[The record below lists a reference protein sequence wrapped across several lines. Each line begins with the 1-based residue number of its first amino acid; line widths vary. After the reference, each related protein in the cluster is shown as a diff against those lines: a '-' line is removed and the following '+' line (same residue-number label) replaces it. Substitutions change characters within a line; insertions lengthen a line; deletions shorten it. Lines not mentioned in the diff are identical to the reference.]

1 MLNYS
6 IDNWFSLL
14 SGFAI
19 FIMGLRV
26 YWLDTFNR
34 MYQSFMVVTFLLFA
48 QNLFFFEM
56 DQMTSLAQVNELR
69 PYQEGV
75 WNLTVFF
82 IILTMWHYARQFA
95 AREMKR
101 WEKRWMQFS
110 LVTSVV
116 FIVLQV
122 YTPYGHGELVLSESG
137 RWTVVL
143 NHAAGIDL
151 LRAGWA
157 LSCYI
162 LSTYFAFLP
171 YLFAT
176 SRQSRWIRFSIF
188 SVFGLITFGSF
199 IQNYV
204 LTYFFAIPS
213 ILNENINVAVGAI
226 FCGLMITNLQLYDL
240 QSRYA
245 VPNLLKTMTNW
256 FILVDDSFNIRQ
268 VNEAFVNLMGQN
280 LKYWQNVNI
289 DTVFTDKKWQVTKQ
303 QLIELANNQTI
314 NYEFEM
320 MDKEQKIF
328 LLFVITPLFQPSLR
342 SEKKRKKGYVLVGT
356 DLSIFKASEEKIKA
370 YANELET
377 SNEALERFA
386 FIASHDLKEPI
397 RNIGNF
403 AGLLRRRLGAN
414 TTEDVQDFIGFIE
427 QNVRGMNKLIEAVM
441 TVSRLGQEELQL
453 RTVGSEEIV
462 KIACKNLERL
472 IQETGAV
479 VDVSQVELTM
489 LKGDRELL
497 QQLVQNLIENG
508 IKYNQQQV
516 PRVSISIASAG
527 GAEYTTLRF
536 EDNGIGIA
544 VEFREQVFEM
554 FKRLHSRADYVG
566 TGIGLAICRRI
577 VELHKG
583 KIWIEDS
590 QQGTGTAFVVQL
602 PRFNSH

>member
-6 IDNWFSLL
+6 IDNWFYLL

-527 GAEYTTLRF
+527 GLNTPRCGSKTTALGSQWNFANRF
-536 EDNGIGIA
+536 
-544 VEFREQVFEM
+544 
-554 FKRLHSRADYVG
+554 SRCSNACIPVP
-566 TGIGLAICRRI
+566 T
-577 VELHKG
+577 
-583 KIWIEDS
+583 
-590 QQGTGTAFVVQL
+590 T
-602 PRFNSH
+602 

>member
-1 MLNYS
+1 MQNYS
-6 IDNWFSLL
+6 FDNWFSLL

-26 YWLDTFNR
+26 YWLDTSNSL
-34 MYQSFMVVTFLLFA
+34 YQSFMVVTFLLFA

-56 DQMTSLAQVNELR
+56 DLMSNLAQVNQLR

-75 WNLTVFF
+75 WNLTLFF

-95 AREMKR
+95 AREMKT

-122 YTPYGHGELVLSESG
+122 RTPYGHGELVLSESG

-143 NHAAGIDL
+143 NQANGVDL

-157 LSCYI
+157 LSCYV

-171 YLFAT
+171 YLYAT

-213 ILNENINVAVGAI
+213 ILNENINVAIGAI
-226 FCGLMITNLQLYDL
+226 FCGLMITNLQLHDL

-245 VPNLLKTMTNW
+245 VPDLLKTMTNW
-256 FILVDDSFNIRQ
+256 FILLDDSFNIRQ
-268 VNEAFVNLMGQN
+268 VNEAFISQMGQN

-289 DTVFTDKKWQVTKQ
+289 DTVFTDEKWKIAKRNLV
-303 QLIELANNQTI
+303 QLASNQTF

-320 MDKEQKIF
+320 MGSEQNIF

-356 DLSIFKASEEKIKA
+356 DLSVFKASEEKIKA

-414 TTEDVQDFIGFIE
+414 VSEDIQDFLNFIE
-427 QNVRGMNKLIEAVM
+427 QNVKGMNKLIEAVM
-441 TVSRLGQEELQL
+441 TVSRLGQEELKL
-453 RTVGSEEIV
+453 SAVDCEHIV
-462 KIACKNLERL
+462 KIARKNLERL

-479 VDVSQVELTM
+479 LDVSRVELTM

-508 IKYNQQQV
+508 IKYNKEKV
-516 PRVSISIASAG
+516 PRVSICITSAVG
-527 GAEYTTLRF
+527 EEYTTLRF

-554 FKRLHSRADYVG
+554 FKRLHSRADYAG

-590 QQGTGTAFVVQL
+590 QQGTGTAFVVKL

>member
-1 MLNYS
+1 
-6 IDNWFSLL
+6 
-14 SGFAI
+14 
-19 FIMGLRV
+19 
-26 YWLDTFNR
+26 
-34 MYQSFMVVTFLLFA
+34 
-48 QNLFFFEM
+48 
-56 DQMTSLAQVNELR
+56 
-69 PYQEGV
+69 
-75 WNLTVFF
+75 
-82 IILTMWHYARQFA
+82 
-95 AREMKR
+95 
-101 WEKRWMQFS
+101 
-110 LVTSVV
+110 
-116 FIVLQV
+116 
-122 YTPYGHGELVLSESG
+122 
-137 RWTVVL
+137 
-143 NHAAGIDL
+143 
-151 LRAGWA
+151 
-157 LSCYI
+157 
-162 LSTYFAFLP
+162 
-171 YLFAT
+171 
-176 SRQSRWIRFSIF
+176 
-188 SVFGLITFGSF
+188 
-199 IQNYV
+199 
-204 LTYFFAIPS
+204 
-213 ILNENINVAVGAI
+213 
-226 FCGLMITNLQLYDL
+226 
-240 QSRYA
+240 
-245 VPNLLKTMTNW
+245 
-256 FILVDDSFNIRQ
+256 
-268 VNEAFVNLMGQN
+268 
-280 LKYWQNVNI
+280 
-289 DTVFTDKKWQVTKQ
+289 
-303 QLIELANNQTI
+303 
-314 NYEFEM
+314 
-320 MDKEQKIF
+320 
-328 LLFVITPLFQPSLR
+328 
-342 SEKKRKKGYVLVGT
+342 
-356 DLSIFKASEEKIKA
+356 
-370 YANELET
+370 
-377 SNEALERFA
+377 
-386 FIASHDLKEPI
+386 LKEPI

-527 GAEYTTLRF
+527 GAEYTTLRV